1 MMQMVEISQRILYNV
16 IVYVTQDVQ
25 HIFLS
30 CVIII
35 VVYLILPVIMS
46 SVFNFAIIIIA
57 QFIVLSTALINK
69 FL

>member
-1 MMQMVEISQRILYNV
+1 MQMVEISQRILYNV

-46 SVFNFAIIIIA
+46 SVFNFAVIIIA